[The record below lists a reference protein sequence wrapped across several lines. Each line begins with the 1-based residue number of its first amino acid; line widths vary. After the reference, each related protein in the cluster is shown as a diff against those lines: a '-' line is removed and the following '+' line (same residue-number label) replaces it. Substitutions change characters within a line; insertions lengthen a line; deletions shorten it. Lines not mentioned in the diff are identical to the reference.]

1 MTKEQ
6 LEPLVKSPFRDIVIL
21 YLRDSAKELKD
32 IEGIGNYQELLGHQ
46 IAVKKLEN
54 IGQDMDQQLGKWNIM
69 KLRICSLKGKDQN

>member
-54 IGQDMDQQLGKWNIM
+54 MAKMLESSKPSSSENMDNEYT
-69 KLRICSLKGKDQN
+69 